1 MSLVGDLLAEVVD
14 FSGDLGQVLR
24 KARVLASELRSE
36 ELEAWSEAELS
47 GYKEDE
53 VLPSYRVF
61 RSSGFGNFVGSFGK
75 RASNLPI
82 PLSNLPEQWRESVSK
97 LELRSGVAAL
107 QEMLRAEGDYKQV
120 WSGDAVA
127 AVSGDIYSDMNM
139 TSAWKVIPK
148 ASVAGALDAVRNGL
162 LSFLLDLKKKHPEVD
177 TADTILQSIPK
188 DDISVSVVN
197 IIYGGHNVVESG
209 GTIYQEVRQDVKP
222 GDLKSLLDFLRK
234 ASLSEELVS
243 ELPAAI
249 EEDEPDR
256 KGGIGPR
263 VSGWLARVGETVLTN
278 VPVAI
283 ATQALLQYYGQTGA

>member
-1 MSLVGDLLAEVVD
+1 VSLVGDLLAEVVD
-14 FSGDLGQVLR
+14 SSADLSQVLR

-36 ELEAWSEAELS
+36 ELGAWSEAELS

-53 VLPSYRVF
+53 VLPNYRAF
-61 RSSGFGNFVGSFGK
+61 RSGSFGNFVGSFGT

-82 PLSNLPEQWRESVSK
+82 PMSSLPEKWRESTSK

-107 QEMLRAEGDYKQV
+107 QEMLGAEEDYKQV

-127 AVSGDIYSDMNM
+127 AVSGDIYSGMNM
-139 TSAWKVIPK
+139 TSAWNVIPK
-148 ASVAGALDAVRNGL
+148 ATIAGALDAVRNRL
-162 LSFLLDLKKKHPEVD
+162 LSFLLDLKEQHPEVD
-177 TADTILQSIPK
+177 TAGTNLQSIPK
-188 DDISVSVVN
+188 DDVRVSVVN
-197 IIYGGHNVVESG
+197 NIYGGHNVVASG
-209 GTIYQEVRQDVKP
+209 GTIHQKVQQDVKP
-222 GDLKSLLDFLRK
+222 GDLKSLLALLRK
-234 ASLSEELVS
+234 ASLPEELVS

-263 VSGWLARVGETVLTN
+263 VSGWLARVGENVLTN

-283 ATQALLQYYGQTGA
+283 ATQAVLQYYGQTGA

>member
-1 MSLVGDLLAEVVD
+1 M
-14 FSGDLGQVLR
+14 
-24 KARVLASELRSE
+24 
-36 ELEAWSEAELS
+36 
-47 GYKEDE
+47 
-53 VLPSYRVF
+53 
-61 RSSGFGNFVGSFGK
+61 
-75 RASNLPI
+75 
-82 PLSNLPEQWRESVSK
+82 
-97 LELRSGVAAL
+97 
-107 QEMLRAEGDYKQV
+107 
-120 WSGDAVA
+120 
-127 AVSGDIYSDMNM
+127 
-139 TSAWKVIPK
+139 
-148 ASVAGALDAVRNGL
+148 
-162 LSFLLDLKKKHPEVD
+162 
-177 TADTILQSIPK
+177 
-188 DDISVSVVN
+188 N